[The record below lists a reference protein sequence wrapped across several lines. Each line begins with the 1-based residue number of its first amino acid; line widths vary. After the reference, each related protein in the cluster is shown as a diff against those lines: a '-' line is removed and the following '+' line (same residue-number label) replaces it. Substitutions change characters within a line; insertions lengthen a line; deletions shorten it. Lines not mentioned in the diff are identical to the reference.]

1 MTVTNSRLVIESAL
15 TPNDAKLV
23 RPGAPVAIRAP
34 DVGIEASG
42 TVTQVATTAGTNG
55 VDPQRFYLEVTPTD
69 VAPSLVGAS
78 VVETITVGSTQG
90 EVLAVPAAALS
101 VSADGGTR
109 LQVQRANGTSQP
121 VRVTPGLA
129 AKGLVA
135 VTPIGDQL
143 GPGDLVVV
151 GREGAPSPVKSPPP
165 SATNTGALGFWGPHG
180 R

>member
-90 EVLAVPAAALS
+90 EVLTVPAAALS